1 VRTLSN
7 GAVTQRYGR
16 RKTHVNL
23 RTEATVA
30 ETTIGLLHPGEMGAA
45 TGAVLHG
52 AGHDVVWASAG
63 RSPAT
68 ARRAEAA
75 GLDDAG
81 SVAELCG
88 RAAVI
93 LSVCP
98 PHAALDVAREVAGHG
113 GVFVDANAVSP
124 ATSGAVGKV
133 IVDAGG
139 TYVDGGIIGSP
150 PTAAGTTRLYLSGA
164 DAPAV
169 ARLFDGT
176 IVDARVLSDRIGD
189 ASTMKMVFAAWT
201 KGAAALVLDVRAL
214 ARKTGIEDALL
225 ADWNE
230 SQPHLPAMS
239 LRAARSAAAKGWR
252 WTAEMEEI
260 AATFAAAGLPDGFH
274 LAAAEL
280 FRRSPRLDDAGA
292 DEATLDAVLRG
303 IAG

>member
-1 VRTLSN
+1 
-7 GAVTQRYGR
+7 
-16 RKTHVNL
+16 
-23 RTEATVA
+23 VA
-30 ETTIGLLHPGEMGAA
+30 ETTIGVLHPGEMGAA
-45 TGAVLHG
+45 IGAVLRG

-81 SVAELCG
+81 NIADVSD

-98 PHAALDVAREVAGHG
+98 PHAALEVARE
-113 GVFVDANAVSP
+113 
-124 ATSGAVGKV
+124 
-133 IVDAGG
+133 
-139 TYVDGGIIGSP
+139 
-150 PTAAGTTRLYLSGA
+150 
-164 DAPAV
+164 
-169 ARLFDGT
+169 
-176 IVDARVLSDRIGD
+176 
-189 ASTMKMVFAAWT
+189 
-201 KGAAALVLDVRAL
+201 
-214 ARKTGIEDALL
+214 TGLEEALL

-230 SQPHLPAMS
+230 SLPHLPGMS
-239 LRAARSAAAKGWR
+239 LQAARSAAAKGWR

-280 FRRSPRLDDAGA
+280 FRRSPRLHEPRA

-303 IAG
+303 IADG